1 MNKDLKTGRLVADL
15 ERGETKGGT
24 VVAKGRLAVDG
35 MGGTGKAGFINFES
49 YGPGAEAALKTIG
62 KGWLVAIDGRLQ
74 HDQWEQDGQKR
85 QSYKLI
91 GDIEFLAEPRG
102 NGEGRAVA
110 QQAEADKTSETEAE
124 AEADPDLDPAEA
136 IPGGHEADVDQGE
149 ELAVA

>member
-1 MNKDLKTGRLVADL
+1 MNKDIKTGRLVADL

-35 MGGTGKAGFINFES
+35 MGGNGKVGFINFES
-49 YGPGAEAALKTIG
+49 YGPGAEAALKNIG
-62 KGWLVAIDGRLQ
+62 KGWLVAVDGRLQ

-102 NGEGRAVA
+102 NSEGREIA
-110 QQAEADKTSETEAE
+110 QEVDADKTAE
-124 AEADPDLDPAEA
+124 AEADPDLDPAQA
-136 IPGGHEADVDQGE
+136 IPGPAQPEADQDE
-149 ELAVA
+149 ALSIA